1 MIRASGWATNLEPMK
16 RFELIPERTAD
27 GTVVLRA
34 IVLGPL
40 ERLRRLLQR
49 LTRS

>member
-1 MIRASGWATNLEPMK
+1 MK
-16 RFELIPERTAD
+16 RYELVPERTAD
-27 GTVVLRA
+27 GTVVLHA
-34 IVLGPL
+34 VALGPL